1 MEPDKR
7 ETQPGHYLTGQVVA
21 AYSGYASLLRVSG
34 ALHLGIF
41 EQPAKSDFFSIMLG
55 LGLSFFAAVP
65 FFAEPVTLPG
75 FKIGEHLLPT
85 PYLLPPV
92 DGSLRLSLFK
102 SRTQYPHLFTIKSNL
117 FFDLIIRHLKSL
129 LSISFNFSNI
139 SSSFNDNTHPFF
151 CPQSSGSAQLSRI
164 LTSTLQ
170 KIIVR

>member
-1 MEPDKR
+1 MM
-7 ETQPGHYLTGQVVA
+7 A
-21 AYSGYASLLRVSG
+21 
-34 ALHLGIF
+34 
-41 EQPAKSDFFSIMLG
+41 LG

-102 SRTQYPHLFTIKSNL
+102 SRTQYPHLLTIKSNL

-164 LTSTLQ
+164 LRQPKRRGVKLSKANTESSKSFQAKYL
-170 KIIVR
+170 KVFDPFGDPKPCL